1 MSGIRRNP
9 EPVLVEAVS
18 SFTRPVSGS
27 WNQSQSV
34 SVSVSS
40 LDIYRLLYWFV
51 LGLLYSSSEE

>member
-9 EPVLVEAVS
+9 EPILVEAVS
-18 SFTRPVSGS
+18 SCTRPVSGS

-40 LDIYRLLYWFV
+40 LDIYRLFFWFM